1 MQSNRELV
9 LYYTDV
15 DGRLVRIFLPL
26 LFGVFAA
33 GGLWLL
39 FLWVTALPSATMH
52 VVMVGLVLWPGTL
65 LFSWLTARL
74 AVAAWRSGHR
84 HWWLRLSSTGFEVND
99 RIFAARRY
107 DWREID
113 KFMLVAPSDQIEN
126 AVVVPGKTFIEVL
139 KAGPTQLPAFRVGF
153 HCVPGHRPRLANRLF
168 GGLRSTDGARPDGV
182 VMGFWDRPFHEAVD
196 LMNQWLRRYR
206 ST

>member
-126 AVVVPGKTFIEVL
+126 AVVVPGKTFTEVL
-139 KAGPTQLPAFRVGF
+139 KAGPAQLPGHSAWASIACQDIAHGWRTGYSAA
-153 HCVPGHRPRLANRLF
+153 CVAPMGPDRTVWSWAS
-168 GGLRSTDGARPDGV
+168 GTGLSTRRSI
-182 VMGFWDRPFHEAVD
+182 
-196 LMNQWLRRYR
+196 
-206 ST
+206 